1 MQPAASPLQDR
12 GISHNLVSSPLFNRA
27 VTMGTRLQTSDVMER
42 MLGVQGEILSRGQL
56 ESYLGTAAEWP

>member
-1 MQPAASPLQDR
+1 
-12 GISHNLVSSPLFNRA
+12 
-27 VTMGTRLQTSDVMER
+27 MGTRLQTSDVMER